1 MDKKIDNG
9 KIVYKKYFK
18 YPKKLKNIEE
28 NFDNEIR
35 ALTLVEF
42 LKSKNKPLYKNIKKS
57 FVPYYIAHPIIRY
70 IVINKKY

>member
-1 MDKKIDNG
+1 MNKKIDSG

-18 YPKKLKNIEE
+18 YPKKLKHIEE

-42 LKSKNKPLYKNIKKS
+42 LKLKTNLYIK
-57 FVPYYIAHPIIRY
+57 IIIKALY
-70 IVINKKY
+70 LIILLTQ